1 MPFRTPKLR
10 IILSIVTIAVA
21 ALAVTVAAAL
31 VALTTYLHHTNE
43 LLASSV
49 ESVRLAQAAQIDLL
63 LHSRA
68 SDALVRR
75 DLESNLRR
83 RLASAKVFVTT
94 EEESEALRR
103 AEEELAR
110 YVDASWSS
118 PAEGPS
124 LLDSSYRALDAVV
137 E

>member
-1 MPFRTPKLR
+1 MGVARPRSNQFISDRLSEDRRLMPFRTPKLR

-31 VALTTYLHHTNE
+31 VALTTYLHDTNE

-68 SDALVRR
+68 SDALVQR
-75 DLESNLRR
+75 DLESSIRR
-83 RLASAKVFVTT
+83 RLASAKIFVTT
-94 EEESEALRR
+94 EEESDALGR
-103 AEEELAR
+103 AE
-110 YVDASWSS
+110 
-118 PAEGPS
+118 
-124 LLDSSYRALDAVV
+124 
-137 E
+137 